1 MIGDKIGLYRKR
13 KGITQ
18 EALAVQLDVSRQTIT
33 KWESSLVIPTLD
45 YIIKMADIFGVTI
58 DNLVRENDCLK
69 QSIMQIKT
77 DLDWID
83 FMLKAKK
90 ETYAK
95 KQGKVASSRPNS
107 HDYQYREDDY
117 LYIDT
122 FLGSEYFGG
131 EECVYKNDVPIYVMN
146 YYGRVID
153 EAFNGE
159 FLKES
164 LMLVDH
170 ESLFRGPSLHING
183 EYAYH
188 CSYDGDVNMFNGK
201 EEIYYNNTKVYE
213 CTFHGGL
220 VK

>member
-1 MIGDKIGLYRKR
+1 MMQNKIEIYRKR
-13 KGITQ
+13 KGLTQ
-18 EALAVQLDVSRQTIT
+18 EQLAAKLGVSRQTIT
-33 KWESSLVIPTLD
+33 KWESGLVIPNLD
-45 YIIKMADIFGVTI
+45 YIIKMADIFGITI
-58 DNLVRENDCLK
+58 DNLVRDNDCFK
-69 QSIMQIKT
+69 QSETKDISEM
-77 DLDWID
+77 DWID

-95 KQGKVASSRPNS
+95 KQGKVVSSRPNS
-107 HDYQYREDDY
+107 HDYQYRDGDY

-131 EECVYKNDVPIYVMN
+131 EECVYQNDIPIYVMN

-153 EAFNGE
+153 EAFNGD

-183 EYAYH
+183 EYTYH

-213 CTFHGGL
+213 CVFHGGL

>member
-1 MIGDKIGLYRKR
+1 M
-13 KGITQ
+13 
-18 EALAVQLDVSRQTIT
+18 
-33 KWESSLVIPTLD
+33 
-45 YIIKMADIFGVTI
+45 F
-58 DNLVRENDCLK
+58 
-69 QSIMQIKT
+69 
-77 DLDWID
+77 
-83 FMLKAKK
+83 KAKK

-95 KQGKVASSRPNS
+95 KQRKVVSSRPNS
-107 HDYQYREDDY
+107 HDYQYRDGDY

-131 EECVYKNDVPIYVMN
+131 EECVYQNDIPIYVMN

-153 EAFNGE
+153 EAF
-159 FLKES
+159 
-164 LMLVDH
+164 
-170 ESLFRGPSLHING
+170 NG

-213 CTFHGGL
+213 CVFHGGL